1 MNRSALQPNHHA
13 NPAKTAES
21 STRPASSAISQT
33 ATGAASSFFACLIG
47 GDGTPATAG
56 CAGIVGAGGG
66 AAVGAACVVVAG
78 AGVGVDGVGA
88 GAGVVAAG
96 AGAAFLPQSA
106 FRSRADC
113 SASRNDGAYCST
125 SGGVCRSAFPSCLSE
140 KRQGLIVPVR
150 LYSR

>member
-1 MNRSALQPNHHA
+1 
-13 NPAKTAES
+13 
-21 STRPASSAISQT
+21 
-33 ATGAASSFFACLIG
+33 LIG

-56 CAGIVGAGGG
+56 WVAAGGAGGG
-66 AAVGAACVVVAG
+66 AAAGVLVAGGG
-78 AGVGVDGVGA
+78 AGVGADGVGGAAAGVVGVGA
-88 GAGVVAAG
+88 GAGALACFV
-96 AGAAFLPQSA
+96 PQSP

-125 SGGVCRSAFPSCLSE
+125 SGGVWRSAFASCLSE